1 MKSIECEEQGI
12 GRVDLTDEEI
22 KTWVEFERSFWDDKG
37 SLDRDLPSGVSR
49 YPVKIVQHYRE
60 RWTRIVSDCAE
71 DPPNYLSLND
81 LLTAAKR
88 MEVVLGQGIV
98 GKNIDELISKGEIE
112 VAQRLLLIFSD
123 GGDILI
129 DSNQL
134 RGEFAA
140 LRAVL
145 KFNPRLGSETRL
157 HSISSAL
164 MRVDAAEEAITTV
177 RTDLDTFV
185 ESRRAEIDDL
195 ANLYR
200 TKLLLEGPAEHWASV
215 AKSSMRTVWITLTVF
230 SVMLAIPACVV
241 WENWPTISAYL
252 DKTIEASKGGFSLA
266 SIVVFT
272 IPILAYGWLLK
283 HISRIFAQALSIS
296 ADASHRKVMAVTF
309 LGLAQNKSLSI
320 SEQDRALILN
330 ALFRPIATASQDE
343 GPPTGL
349 LDLIK
354 K

>member
-1 MKSIECEEQGI
+1 MKTIECEEQGL
-12 GRVDLTDEEI
+12 GSENLTGDEV
-22 KTWVEFERSFWDDKG
+22 KAWVEFERSFWDDKG

-49 YPVKIVQHYRE
+49 YQVKIVQHYRD
-60 RWTRIVSDCAE
+60 RWTRVLSDCSE
-71 DPPNYLSLND
+71 DPPNYASLD
-81 LLTAAKR
+81 DAIAKAKA
-88 MEVVLGQGIV
+88 MEIVLGHGAV
-98 GKNIDELISKGEIE
+98 GRNVEELINRSEIE
-112 VAQRLLLIFSD
+112 IAQRLVLVFSEGGELLA
-123 GGDILI
+123 
-129 DSNQL
+129 DSSAL
-134 RGEFAA
+134 RSEFAA
-140 LRAVL
+140 LRLVL

-157 HSISSAL
+157 HTIASAL
-164 MRVDAAEEAITTV
+164 TRVDAIEDKIASLK
-177 RTDLDTFV
+177 TDLDTFI
-185 ESRRAEIDDL
+185 EKRRSEIDEL
-195 ANLYR
+195 ASLYR

-215 AKSSMRTVWITLTVF
+215 ARSSMRTVWVTLAIF
-230 SVMLAIPACVV
+230 SVMLAIPAYVV
-241 WENWPTISAYL
+241 SVNWPSISAYL

-266 SIVVFT
+266 SVVVFT

-343 GPPTGL
+343 GPPAGL

>member
-1 MKSIECEEQGI
+1 MKTIECEEQGL
-12 GRVDLTDEEI
+12 GREYFTEDEI
-22 KTWVEFERSFWDDKG
+22 RTWVEYERAFWDDKG
-37 SLDRDLPSGVSR
+37 SLDRDLQTGVSR
-49 YPVKIVQHYRE
+49 YQVKIVQHYRD
-60 RWTRIVSDCAE
+60 RWTRVLSDCTE
-71 DPPNYLSLND
+71 DPPNYSSLD
-81 LLTAAKR
+81 DAIAKAQE
-88 MEVVLGQGIV
+88 MQIVLGHGVV
-98 GKNIDELISKGEIE
+98 GKNVDELIRRDETE
-112 VAQRLLLIFSD
+112 TAQRLVLVFSEGGELLA
-123 GGDILI
+123 
-129 DSNQL
+129 DSSPL
-134 RGEFAA
+134 RSEFAA
-140 LRAVL
+140 LRSVL

-157 HSISSAL
+157 HTIASVLS
-164 MRVDAAEEAITTV
+164 RVEDVEDRIGSLKSN
-177 RTDLDTFV
+177 LDEFV
-185 ESRRAEIDDL
+185 ETRRSEIDDL

-215 AKSSMRTVWITLTVF
+215 ARSSMRTVWVTLAIF
-230 SVMLAIPACVV
+230 SVMLAIPAYVV
-241 WENWPTISAYL
+241 SVNWPSISAYL

-266 SIVVFT
+266 SVVVFT

-283 HISRIFAQALSIS
+283 HISRIFTQALSIT

-343 GPPTGL
+343 GPPAGL